1 MDAYRITTMN
11 RPLLAIAVW
20 IVAASCAFAAAPDT
34 GGPGWKAL
42 FKPDYSDAEKPDGVW
57 SVADGALTAS
67 ADQCIWTKTEHADF
81 LLELEFKNAAGTNS
95 GVILY
100 CTDPNNW
107 IPKSV
112 EIQIADDFAEK
123 WAKSP
128 ATWHCGAVF
137 GHVAPTAGLV
147 KPPGEWNKMT
157 DRSPWPA
164 PQGLAQRHAG
174 LGNGHGQVDLGQN
187 QSRTAPR
194 FRRGSARRWPRCR
207 PKAASASKANTAMPP
222 SGSATSASSR
232 SRNKRLAIS

>member
-1 MDAYRITTMN
+1 VLAYRITTMN
-11 RPLLAIAVW
+11 RPLLAVAVW

-34 GGPGWKAL
+34 GGPGWQAL

-57 SVADGALTAS
+57 SVAAGALTAS

-100 CTDPNNW
+100 CSDPNNW

-128 ATWHCGAVF
+128 ASWHCGAVF

-147 KPPGEWNKMT
+147 KPAGEWNKMLIEA
-157 DRSPWPA
+157 RGQHLKVWLN
-164 PQGLAQRHAG
+164 GMLASELDMAK
-174 LGNGHGQVDLGQN
+174 
-187 QSRTAPR
+187 
-194 FRRGSARRWPRCR
+194 W
-207 PKAASASKANTAMPP
+207 
-222 SGSATSASSR
+222 TSAKTNPDGSEIPAWLSTPLAEMPTKGR
-232 SRNKRLAIS
+232 IGFQGKHGDATIWLRNIRIKPLAK